1 MLNRGLLFMSLM
13 ALAGLCGAAD
23 DPKCLAEFK
32 AEEARIT
39 REAERAAAA
48 NPPARGDL
56 KAQQQMMQPVH
67 AALEAA
73 ARRAEDCNRR
83 RRPPL
88 SQDASARMNECARK
102 ADQEMDALRRKYS
115 GIQKPTFAEQTAER
129 DESLRIADQ
138 RMACMQKAEKA
149 EKAP

>member
-39 REAERAAAA
+39 REVERAVSA

-56 KAQQQMMQPVH
+56 KAQQQIMQPVYER
-67 AALEAA
+67 LEAA
-73 ARRAEDCNRR
+73 ARRAEECNRR
-83 RRPPL
+83 SRPKP
-88 SQDASARMNECARK
+88 SQDALARMNECVRK

-149 EKAP
+149 P